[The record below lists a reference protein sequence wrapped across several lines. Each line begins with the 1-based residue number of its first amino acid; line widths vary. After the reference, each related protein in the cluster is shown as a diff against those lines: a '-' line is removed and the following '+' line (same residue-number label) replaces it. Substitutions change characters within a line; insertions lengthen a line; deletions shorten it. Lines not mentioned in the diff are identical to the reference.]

1 MDKRHNI
8 TKYRERLDRTLSSP
22 KLTDAESLKS
32 LVKNQILQS
41 SGKETEGC
49 SDAVIEKRTG
59 EVSNFLDML
68 RSVSEVGTEGSKT
81 HDTASHPEW
90 KLKQDNEEFRVMY
103 REGPQGSPFHS
114 LLVEGYVN
122 GPLDVCLCISWES
135 ALYRKWWPQSTIP
148 TFKILSCNCLQKVRI
163 GEQISLVRVKVSWP
177 LSTRE
182 AIVHYFLFEYL
193 EDDLLVV
200 ILNTVSDSGS
210 IDASTHGFSDEA
222 IPKAKD
228 VVRIDV
234 VGGFAIQKV
243 TSERSYFRTI
253 ASMDIKLD
261 FVPPSLINFISRQ
274 LIGNGF
280 RLYQKAVA
288 SMFTGDDEFNKAL
301 KDPLYTRIR
310 ETLCSTNKL
319 NGSLKEET
327 VDVVVVE
334 EEELKSEAADLSE
347 VKATSNLDYS
357 KVIDQNSNCNSHIV
371 ELPEQVAG
379 STASCEIVEI
389 KSEDSKNF
397 DNKILVE
404 QMTETSHV
412 NRKRN
417 IIISSDVEQA
427 LGTLEKV
434 ISMVKEY
441 GFNTKTP
448 SWFTSERSPEENNP
462 DEDSKS
468 EGEDTGVCSNV
479 AVTAESGKETTERT
493 SSQES
498 VGNGPAIQN
507 SRRGGSNS
515 FSKEVGHNRI
525 APASPEHKIS
535 IPCDDSYT
543 TNQVVLSSAK
553 TEPPVIPIM
562 NHNMATENNKHP
574 SSDTNGI
581 YKSSPNKVK
590 KRKKQRSSRL
600 CCIG

>member
-1 MDKRHNI
+1 MDKRRNI
-8 TKYRERLDRTLSSP
+8 TQYRERLDRTLASP
-22 KLTDAESLKS
+22 KLTDAKSLKS
-32 LVKNQILQS
+32 LVKTQILQS
-41 SGKETEGC
+41 SLKETEGC
-49 SDAVIEKRTG
+49 SETVVEKRTA

-68 RSVSEVGTEGSKT
+68 RSVSDVGTEGSKT
-81 HDTASHPEW
+81 HDTASSHPDW

-200 ILNTVSDSGS
+200 ILNTVSDIGS
-210 IDASTHGFSDEA
+210 IDASTHGFTNET
-222 IPKAKD
+222 IPNAKD

-301 KDPLYTRIR
+301 KDSLYTRIQ
-310 ETLCSTNKL
+310 ETLGSTNKL
-319 NGSLKEET
+319 NRSLKEENT
-327 VDVVVVE
+327 VEVVVVE
-334 EEELKSEAADLSE
+334 EELKSEEADLSE
-347 VKATSNLDYS
+347 EQTTSNLDYS
-357 KVIDQNSNCNSHIV
+357 KVIDQNSNCNHQTV
-371 ELPEQVAG
+371 ELPVQVTD
-379 STASCEIVEI
+379 STASCEIVEL
-389 KSEDSKNF
+389 KSEESKHF
-397 DNKILVE
+397 DNEIIVE
-404 QMTETSHV
+404 QITERSPV
-412 NRKRN
+412 YRKGN

-434 ISMVKEY
+434 ISMVREY

-448 SWFTSERSPEENNP
+448 SWFTSERSPKENDP
-462 DEDSKS
+462 DEDSKF
-468 EGEDTGVCSNV
+468 EGEDAGVCSNV
-479 AVTAESGKETTERT
+479 EVTVEFGKEASERT
-493 SSQES
+493 SSEES
-498 VGNGPAIQN
+498 VGNVPAIQN
-507 SRRGGSNS
+507 SRQGGSNS
-515 FSKEVGHNRI
+515 FSKEGNHNRI
-525 APASPEHKIS
+525 APASPEHKNS
-535 IPCDDSYT
+535 VPFDDT
-543 TNQVVLSSAK
+543 CTNQAVLSSAK

-562 NHNMATENNKHP
+562 NHNTATQNNKHP
-574 SSDTNGI
+574 SSDTNDI
-581 YKSSPNKVK
+581 YKSSPNKLK
-590 KRKKQRSSRL
+590 KPKKQKSSRL